1 MGIDR
6 AETSR
11 RSGPNRQGG
20 RQGAQ
25 GFLDFQGSVG
35 LPDRDTDGA
44 DLDPTALWRVPL
56 PSRDRLVLE
65 QAFERDPDLQADV
78 GLVLGGLVELG
89 VQGVFV
95 REFVSRVRE
104 MGPRVPPA
112 LSVLPAASVAIEAV
126 AWRP

>member
-1 MGIDR
+1 MGIEP

-11 RSGPNRQGG
+11 RSGPKRQGG

-25 GFLDFQGSVG
+25 GFLDIQGNVA
-35 LPDRDTDGA
+35 LPDRGSDGV

-56 PSRDRLVLE
+56 PSRDRFVLE
-65 QAFERDPDLQADV
+65 QAFERDPDLQTDV

-95 REFVSRVRE
+95 REFVNRVRE
-104 MGPRVPPA
+104 SGPRVPPA
-112 LSVLPAASVAIEAV
+112 LCVLSAASVAIEAV